1 METFGE
7 YIKRL
12 RINRDLS
19 ITRISE
25 QIGMDSSLWGR
36 IERDERRASKDV
48 ISKIAKFFNE
58 NEQDLLKRF
67 LSDSFAYKIIAENL
81 DVDVLQVAEQ
91 KIKYLK
97 SK

>member
-7 YIKRL
+7 HIKRL

-19 ITRISE
+19 ITKVSE
-25 QIGMDSSLWGR
+25 QIGIDSSLWGR
-36 IERDERRASKDV
+36 IERDERRASRDV